1 MVGPGDQKTSRP
13 NPHRPL
19 QHDIDT
25 YLLRLSGEESGG
37 SVSLMCN
44 TLTYKTKNLSI
55 LDDSIEERE
64 KEKKTRRPVIPFYT
78 TQPVS
83 SETDRTQT
91 WKVKKKK

>member
-19 QHDIDT
+19 KHDIDT

-37 SVSLMCN
+37 SVSLMYN

-55 LDDSIEERE
+55 LDDFI
-64 KEKKTRRPVIPFYT
+64 
-78 TQPVS
+78 PVS